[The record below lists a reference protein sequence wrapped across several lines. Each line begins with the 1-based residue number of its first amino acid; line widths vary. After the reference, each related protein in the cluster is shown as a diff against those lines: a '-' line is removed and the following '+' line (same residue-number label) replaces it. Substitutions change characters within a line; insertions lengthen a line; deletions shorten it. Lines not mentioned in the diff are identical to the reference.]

1 MKHIRRRPIRLR
13 SYRRGSLA
21 VFALWA
27 ALAAGALS
35 VALRPS
41 AVQSNSEEPI
51 MRIVN
56 EDDVVMVQVPA
67 RAVARGEKLSDVA
80 FATIKW
86 PKSRVSSEYITDPA
100 PYRTSSA
107 LTPLP
112 KLLPVPVSAL
122 TTASF
127 DSNHVTSAIPAGMRG
142 ITVRVDAE
150 SAVEGWAQSGNYVDV
165 YLVRAGRSGELRT
178 KVIAE
183 DIRILS
189 TERSAQP
196 AASEQMAPKAPTT
209 ATLLVTQDQALKIK
223 TAANLGRL
231 TFALRGTDDRQPAQN
246 LGVTERDVIDEPKAS
261 TGERK
266 RYQGLAQGADGR
278 AFVLEQNSDWTET
291 LQLPK
296 KLGQMSSP
304 TPTESESNALKEHN

>member
-1 MKHIRRRPIRLR
+1 MKATRRRPIRLR
-13 SYRRGSLA
+13 SYPRGP
-21 VFALWA
+21 FAASAMWIA
-27 ALAAGALS
+27 FAAGVLI
-35 VALRPS
+35 VIFRPA
-41 AVQSNSEEPI
+41 AVESNSQEPV

-56 EDDVVMVQVPA
+56 EDDIVMIQVPA
-67 RAVARGEKLSDVA
+67 RAVARGEKLADVS
-80 FATIKW
+80 FAAIKW
-86 PKSRVSSEYITDPA
+86 PKSRVTAEYITDPG
-100 PYRTSSA
+100 PYRSSSA

-127 DSNHVTSAIPAGMRG
+127 DTNHVTSAIPAGMRG

-165 YLVRAGRSGELRT
+165 YLLRAGKGGELQT

-196 AASEQMAPKAPTT
+196 ASSEQIAPKAPST

-231 TFALRGTDDRQPAQN
+231 TFALRGTDDRQPAAT
-246 LGVTERDVIDEPKAS
+246 LGVTERDVIDEPKTPVS
-261 TGERK
+261 ERK

-278 AFVLEQNSDWTET
+278 AFVLEHNSDWTET
-291 LQLPK
+291 PELPK
-296 KLGQMSSP
+296 KLGRV
-304 TPTESESNALKEHN
+304 ERER